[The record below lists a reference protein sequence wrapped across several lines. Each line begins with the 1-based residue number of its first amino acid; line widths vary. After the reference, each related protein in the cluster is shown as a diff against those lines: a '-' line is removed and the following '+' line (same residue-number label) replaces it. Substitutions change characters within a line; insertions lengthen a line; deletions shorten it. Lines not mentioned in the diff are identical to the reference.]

1 MKRKDLPRL
10 SKDDMAHHWYLPL
23 CFVTKDGWDIYRNT
37 IADLY
42 DEWDALKI
50 IDLPNITS
58 ESKCRMV
65 LNEKF
70 LPTML
75 LHEFACR
82 CAEYILSLVDNPDHR
97 CAEAIR
103 VKRRWV
109 NGDATDKE
117 MAVARKDM
125 TRVLSGEYGEPY
137 NFQEQKDAWF
147 CVLDATG
154 YNAEDSAV
162 FASTNVV
169 ARDTTHTEPEIVI
182 LRKLIDEWEN

>member
-10 SKDDMAHHWYLPL
+10 SKEDMVRLS
-23 CFVTKDGWDIYRNT
+23 CFPSYVVAKDGWHICRNT

-58 ESKCRMV
+58 ESKCLMV
-65 LNEKF
+65 LNEVF

-82 CAEYILSLVDNPDHR
+82 CAEYMLSLVDKPDHR
-97 CAEAIR
+97 YAEAIR
-103 VKRRWV
+103 VKRRWM

-117 MAVARKDM
+117 MAVVRKDI
-125 TRVLSGEYGEPY
+125 TRDLSDEYGRPY
-137 NFQEQKDAWF
+137 NFQEQKYALF
-147 CVLDATG
+147 CVLGATG
-154 YNAEDSAV
+154 YDAEDSAV
-162 FASTNVV
+162 SAGTKVSE
-169 ARDTTHTEPEIVI
+169 RDTTHSEPEIAI
-182 LRKLIDEWEN
+182 LRELIDEWET